1 MLSHPIYFN
10 ICDSYCF
17 NLCAHFFVQLAFAT
31 WTLSTHSMLPW
42 GGSRKGRGGD
52 CTKSGDDFGLILH
65 RPRKQMVEAPPRKGR
80 GIAGVVSSSSF
91 LYKCGSLWWPLLCL
105 RGYYL
110 LFLSFMPLRSNWPCL
125 LSICV
130 CVRVCVCVCV
140 YVSCS
145 VMSNLWDSM
154 DWAHEAPL
162 SMGFSRRESWSG
174 LPFPPPGDLPNPG
187 IEPLS
192 LMSLA
197 LAGGFFT
204 ASTTWEALRTWLC
217 LSCCRYTERRIS
229 YMRMHACSRGY
240 R

>member
-91 LYKCGSLWWPLLCL
+91 LYKCGSVWWPLLCL

-140 YVSCS
+140 CMLAARSCPIFETPWTEPTK
-145 VMSNLWDSM
+145 LLCPWDSPGENPGVGCHFLLQGIFPTQVLNPCLLCLLH
-154 DWAHEAPL
+154 WQAGSLPL
-162 SMGFSRRESWSG
+162 A
-174 LPFPPPGDLPNPG
+174 PPGKP
-187 IEPLS
+187 
-192 LMSLA
+192 
-197 LAGGFFT
+197 
-204 ASTTWEALRTWLC
+204 
-217 LSCCRYTERRIS
+217 
-229 YMRMHACSRGY
+229 
-240 R
+240 